1 MRNIEFKGLTKNE
14 PNTWVYGYL
23 LPDNNIYQTRDE
35 EKGGKGVFSIIPE
48 SVGQYTGRRDKH
60 NVKIYE
66 NDMVLCFLDIN
77 PLSSGHTLIIHKKH
91 FKDISDIDSKYLSSI
106 NDATKYVYNLLM
118 SKLGPDGIRI
128 VQNNGICQEI
138 KHYHVHLIPVY
149 NDMLDMDIEEVYNKI
164 KDSN

>member
-35 EKGGKGVFSIIPE
+35 EKGGKGMFSIIPE

-66 NDMVLCFLDIN
+66 NDIVKDFERGHCFKVKCENGAFLLDDEDMGFIYILYSYPTDRLEVVGNSFELKKSEIN
-77 PLSSGHTLIIHKKH
+77 FEG
-91 FKDISDIDSKYLSSI
+91 ISDEEFFMG
-106 NDATKYVYNLLM
+106 LLG
-118 SKLGPDGIRI
+118 L
-128 VQNNGICQEI
+128 
-138 KHYHVHLIPVY
+138 L
-149 NDMLDMDIEEVYNKI
+149 
-164 KDSN
+164 

>member
-1 MRNIEFKGLTKNE
+1 MDCIFCKIINNE
-14 PNTWVYGYL
+14 ISSY
-23 LPDNNIYQTRDE
+23 
-35 EKGGKGVFSIIPE
+35 
-48 SVGQYTGRRDKH
+48 
-60 NVKIYE
+60 KIYE

-77 PLSSGHTLIIHKKH
+77 PLSSGHTLIIPKKH
-91 FKDISDIDSKYLSSI
+91 FKNISDIDSKYLSSI

>member
-1 MRNIEFKGLTKNE
+1 MDCIFCKIINNE
-14 PNTWVYGYL
+14 ISSY
-23 LPDNNIYQTRDE
+23 
-35 EKGGKGVFSIIPE
+35 
-48 SVGQYTGRRDKH
+48 
-60 NVKIYE
+60 KIYE

-77 PLSSGHTLIIHKKH
+77 PLSSGHTLIIPKKH

-118 SKLGPDGIRI
+118 SKLGTDGIRI

>member
-1 MRNIEFKGLTKNE
+1 MDCIFCKIINNE
-14 PNTWVYGYL
+14 ISSY
-23 LPDNNIYQTRDE
+23 
-35 EKGGKGVFSIIPE
+35 
-48 SVGQYTGRRDKH
+48 
-60 NVKIYE
+60 KIYE

-77 PLSSGHTLIIHKKH
+77 PLSSGHTLIIPKKH
-91 FKDISDIDSKYLSSI
+91 FKNISDIDSKYLSSI

-149 NDMLDMDIEEVYNKI
+149 NDMLDMDVEEVYNKI

>member
-1 MRNIEFKGLTKNE
+1 MDCIFCKIINNE
-14 PNTWVYGYL
+14 ISSY
-23 LPDNNIYQTRDE
+23 
-35 EKGGKGVFSIIPE
+35 
-48 SVGQYTGRRDKH
+48 
-60 NVKIYE
+60 KIYE

-77 PLSSGHTLIIHKKH
+77 PLSSGHTLIIPKKH

-128 VQNNGICQEI
+128 VPNNGICQEI

-149 NDMLDMDIEEVYNKI
+149 NDLLDMDIEEVYNKI

>member
-1 MRNIEFKGLTKNE
+1 MDCIFCKIINNE
-14 PNTWVYGYL
+14 ISSY
-23 LPDNNIYQTRDE
+23 
-35 EKGGKGVFSIIPE
+35 
-48 SVGQYTGRRDKH
+48 
-60 NVKIYE
+60 KIYE

-77 PLSSGHTLIIHKKH
+77 PLSSGHTLIIPKKH

-138 KHYHVHLIPVY
+138 KLYHVHLIPVY

>member
-1 MRNIEFKGLTKNE
+1 MNCIFCKIINNE
-14 PNTWVYGYL
+14 ISSY
-23 LPDNNIYQTRDE
+23 
-35 EKGGKGVFSIIPE
+35 
-48 SVGQYTGRRDKH
+48 
-60 NVKIYE
+60 KIYE

-77 PLSSGHTLIIHKKH
+77 PLSSGHTLIIPKKH
-91 FKDISDIDSKYLSSI
+91 FKNISDIDSKYLSSI

>member
-1 MRNIEFKGLTKNE
+1 MDCIFCKIINNE
-14 PNTWVYGYL
+14 ISSY
-23 LPDNNIYQTRDE
+23 
-35 EKGGKGVFSIIPE
+35 
-48 SVGQYTGRRDKH
+48 
-60 NVKIYE
+60 KIYE
-66 NDMVLCFLDIN
+66 NDMVFCFLDIN
-77 PLSSGHTLIIHKKH
+77 PLSSGHTLIIPKKH
-91 FKDISDIDSKYLSSI
+91 FKDISDIDSEYLSSI

-149 NDMLDMDIEEVYNKI
+149 NDMLDVDIEEVYNKI

>member
-1 MRNIEFKGLTKNE
+1 MDCIFCKIINNE
-14 PNTWVYGYL
+14 ISSY
-23 LPDNNIYQTRDE
+23 
-35 EKGGKGVFSIIPE
+35 
-48 SVGQYTGRRDKH
+48 
-60 NVKIYE
+60 KIYE

-77 PLSSGHTLIIHKKH
+77 PLSSGHTLIIPKKH
-91 FKDISDIDSKYLSSI
+91 FKDISDIDSEYLSSI
-106 NDATKYVYNLLM
+106 NDATKYVYNLLV

-149 NDMLDMDIEEVYNKI
+149 NDMLDMDIEEVYNKV

>member
-1 MRNIEFKGLTKNE
+1 MNNCIFCKIINNE
-14 PNTWVYGYL
+14 ISSY
-23 LPDNNIYQTRDE
+23 
-35 EKGGKGVFSIIPE
+35 
-48 SVGQYTGRRDKH
+48 
-60 NVKIYE
+60 KIYE

-77 PLSSGHTLIIHKKH
+77 PLSSGHTLIIPKKH

>member
-1 MRNIEFKGLTKNE
+1 MDCIFCKIINNE
-14 PNTWVYGYL
+14 ISSY
-23 LPDNNIYQTRDE
+23 
-35 EKGGKGVFSIIPE
+35 
-48 SVGQYTGRRDKH
+48 
-60 NVKIYE
+60 KIYE
-66 NDMVLCFLDIN
+66 NDMVVCFLDIN
-77 PLSSGHTLIIHKKH
+77 PLSSGHTLIIPKKH
-91 FKDISDIDSKYLSSI
+91 FKDISDIDSEYLSSI

>member
-1 MRNIEFKGLTKNE
+1 MDCIFFKIINNE
-14 PNTWVYGYL
+14 ISSY
-23 LPDNNIYQTRDE
+23 
-35 EKGGKGVFSIIPE
+35 
-48 SVGQYTGRRDKH
+48 
-60 NVKIYE
+60 KIYE

-77 PLSSGHTLIIHKKH
+77 PLSSGHTLIIPKKH

-149 NDMLDMDIEEVYNKI
+149 NDMLDMDVEEVYNKI

>member
-1 MRNIEFKGLTKNE
+1 
-14 PNTWVYGYL
+14 
-23 LPDNNIYQTRDE
+23 
-35 EKGGKGVFSIIPE
+35 
-48 SVGQYTGRRDKH
+48 
-60 NVKIYE
+60 
-66 NDMVLCFLDIN
+66 MVLCFLDIN
-77 PLSSGHTLIIHKKH
+77 PLSSGHTLIIPKKH

-149 NDMLDMDIEEVYNKI
+149 KEGTFEYPYVSSDNLDEILDKLT
-164 KDSN
+164 K

>member
-1 MRNIEFKGLTKNE
+1 M
-14 PNTWVYGYL
+14 
-23 LPDNNIYQTRDE
+23 
-35 EKGGKGVFSIIPE
+35 
-48 SVGQYTGRRDKH
+48 SVGNNCKIINNEISSY
-60 NVKIYE
+60 KIYE

-77 PLSSGHTLIIHKKH
+77 PLSSGHTLIIPKKH
-91 FKDISDIDSKYLSSI
+91 FKDISDIDSEYLSSI
-106 NDATKYVYNLLM
+106 NDATKYVYNLLV

>member
-1 MRNIEFKGLTKNE
+1 MDCIFCKII
-14 PNTWVYGYL
+14 
-23 LPDNNIYQTRDE
+23 NNDISSY
-35 EKGGKGVFSIIPE
+35 
-48 SVGQYTGRRDKH
+48 
-60 NVKIYE
+60 KIYE

-77 PLSSGHTLIIHKKH
+77 PLSSGHTLIIPKKH

-149 NDMLDMDIEEVYNKI
+149 NDMLDMDVEEVYNKI

>member
-1 MRNIEFKGLTKNE
+1 MDCIFCKITNNE
-14 PNTWVYGYL
+14 ISSY
-23 LPDNNIYQTRDE
+23 
-35 EKGGKGVFSIIPE
+35 
-48 SVGQYTGRRDKH
+48 
-60 NVKIYE
+60 KIYE

-77 PLSSGHTLIIHKKH
+77 PLSSGHTLIIPKKH
-91 FKDISDIDSKYLSSI
+91 FKDISDIDSEYLSSI

>member
-1 MRNIEFKGLTKNE
+1 MDCIFCKIINNE
-14 PNTWVYGYL
+14 ISSY
-23 LPDNNIYQTRDE
+23 
-35 EKGGKGVFSIIPE
+35 
-48 SVGQYTGRRDKH
+48 
-60 NVKIYE
+60 KIYE

-77 PLSSGHTLIIHKKH
+77 PLSSGHTLIIPKKH
-91 FKDISDIDSKYLSSI
+91 FKDISDIDNKYLSSI

-149 NDMLDMDIEEVYNKI
+149 NGMLDMDIEEVYNKI

>member
-1 MRNIEFKGLTKNE
+1 MDCIFCKIINNE
-14 PNTWVYGYL
+14 ISSY
-23 LPDNNIYQTRDE
+23 
-35 EKGGKGVFSIIPE
+35 
-48 SVGQYTGRRDKH
+48 
-60 NVKIYE
+60 KIYE

-77 PLSSGHTLIIHKKH
+77 PLSSGHTLIIPKKH

-149 NDMLDMDIEEVYNKI
+149 NDMLDMDIEDVYNKI

>member
-1 MRNIEFKGLTKNE
+1 MDCIFCKII
-14 PNTWVYGYL
+14 
-23 LPDNNIYQTRDE
+23 NNGISSY
-35 EKGGKGVFSIIPE
+35 
-48 SVGQYTGRRDKH
+48 
-60 NVKIYE
+60 KIYE

-77 PLSSGHTLIIHKKH
+77 PLSSGHTLIIPKKH

-149 NDMLDMDIEEVYNKI
+149 NDMLDMDVEEVYNKI

>member
-1 MRNIEFKGLTKNE
+1 MDCIFCKIINNE
-14 PNTWVYGYL
+14 ISSY
-23 LPDNNIYQTRDE
+23 
-35 EKGGKGVFSIIPE
+35 
-48 SVGQYTGRRDKH
+48 
-60 NVKIYE
+60 KIYE
-66 NDMVLCFLDIN
+66 NDIVLCFLDIN
-77 PLSSGHTLIIHKKH
+77 PLSSGHTLIIPKKH

>member
-1 MRNIEFKGLTKNE
+1 MDCIFCKIINNE
-14 PNTWVYGYL
+14 ISSY
-23 LPDNNIYQTRDE
+23 
-35 EKGGKGVFSIIPE
+35 
-48 SVGQYTGRRDKH
+48 
-60 NVKIYE
+60 KIYE
-66 NDMVLCFLDIN
+66 NDMVVCFLDIN
-77 PLSSGHTLIIHKKH
+77 PLSSGHTLIIPKKH

>member
-1 MRNIEFKGLTKNE
+1 MDCLFCKINKNE
-14 PNTWVYGYL
+14 MDSLT
-23 LPDNNIYQTRDE
+23 
-35 EKGGKGVFSIIPE
+35 
-48 SVGQYTGRRDKH
+48 
-60 NVKIYE
+60 IYE
-66 NDMVLCFLDIN
+66 DDVVRVILDAYPDAN
-77 PLSSGHTLIIHKKH
+77 GHTLIIPKKH

>member
-1 MRNIEFKGLTKNE
+1 MDCIFCKIINNE
-14 PNTWVYGYL
+14 ISSY
-23 LPDNNIYQTRDE
+23 
-35 EKGGKGVFSIIPE
+35 
-48 SVGQYTGRRDKH
+48 
-60 NVKIYE
+60 KIYE

-77 PLSSGHTLIIHKKH
+77 PLSSGHTLIIPKKH
-91 FKDISDIDSKYLSSI
+91 FKDISDIDSEYLSSI

-149 NDMLDMDIEEVYNKI
+149 NDMLDMNIEEVYNKI

>member
-1 MRNIEFKGLTKNE
+1 MDCIFCKIINNE
-14 PNTWVYGYL
+14 ISSY
-23 LPDNNIYQTRDE
+23 
-35 EKGGKGVFSIIPE
+35 
-48 SVGQYTGRRDKH
+48 
-60 NVKIYE
+60 KIYE

-77 PLSSGHTLIIHKKH
+77 PLSSGHTFIIPKKH
-91 FKDISDIDSKYLSSI
+91 FQDISDIDSKYLSSI

>member
-1 MRNIEFKGLTKNE
+1 MDCIFCKIINNE
-14 PNTWVYGYL
+14 ISSY
-23 LPDNNIYQTRDE
+23 
-35 EKGGKGVFSIIPE
+35 
-48 SVGQYTGRRDKH
+48 
-60 NVKIYE
+60 KIYE

-77 PLSSGHTLIIHKKH
+77 PLSSGHTLIIPKKH

-164 KDSN
+164 KVSN

>member
-35 EKGGKGVFSIIPE
+35 EKGGNGIFSIIPE

-66 NDMVLCFLDIN
+66 NDIVKDFERGHCFKVKCENGAFLLDDEDMGFIYLLYSYPIDRLEVVGN
-77 PLSSGHTLIIHKKH
+77 SFELKKSEID
-91 FKDISDIDSKYLSSI
+91 FEGISDEEFFMG
-106 NDATKYVYNLLM
+106 LLG
-118 SKLGPDGIRI
+118 L
-128 VQNNGICQEI
+128 
-138 KHYHVHLIPVY
+138 L
-149 NDMLDMDIEEVYNKI
+149 
-164 KDSN
+164 

>member
-1 MRNIEFKGLTKNE
+1 MDCIFCKIINNE
-14 PNTWVYGYL
+14 ISSY
-23 LPDNNIYQTRDE
+23 
-35 EKGGKGVFSIIPE
+35 
-48 SVGQYTGRRDKH
+48 
-60 NVKIYE
+60 KIYE

-77 PLSSGHTLIIHKKH
+77 SLSSGHTLIIPKKH

>member
-1 MRNIEFKGLTKNE
+1 
-14 PNTWVYGYL
+14 
-23 LPDNNIYQTRDE
+23 
-35 EKGGKGVFSIIPE
+35 
-48 SVGQYTGRRDKH
+48 
-60 NVKIYE
+60 
-66 NDMVLCFLDIN
+66 MVLCFLDIN
-77 PLSSGHTLIIHKKH
+77 PLSSGHTLIIPKKH
-91 FKDISDIDSKYLSSI
+91 FKDISDIDSEYLSSI

-149 NDMLDMDIEEVYNKI
+149 NDMLDMDIEDVYNKI

>member
-1 MRNIEFKGLTKNE
+1 MDCIFCKIINNE
-14 PNTWVYGYL
+14 ISSY
-23 LPDNNIYQTRDE
+23 
-35 EKGGKGVFSIIPE
+35 
-48 SVGQYTGRRDKH
+48 
-60 NVKIYE
+60 KIYE
-66 NDMVLCFLDIN
+66 NDMVFCFLDIN
-77 PLSSGHTLIIHKKH
+77 PLSSGHTLIIPKKH
-91 FKDISDIDSKYLSSI
+91 FKDISDIDSEYLSSI

>member
-1 MRNIEFKGLTKNE
+1 MDCIFCKII
-14 PNTWVYGYL
+14 
-23 LPDNNIYQTRDE
+23 NNGISSY
-35 EKGGKGVFSIIPE
+35 
-48 SVGQYTGRRDKH
+48 
-60 NVKIYE
+60 KIYE

-77 PLSSGHTLIIHKKH
+77 PLSSGHTLIIPKKH
-91 FKDISDIDSKYLSSI
+91 FKDISDIDSEYLSSI

-149 NDMLDMDIEEVYNKI
+149 NDMLDMDVEEVYNKI

>member
-1 MRNIEFKGLTKNE
+1 MDCIFCKIINNE
-14 PNTWVYGYL
+14 ISSY
-23 LPDNNIYQTRDE
+23 
-35 EKGGKGVFSIIPE
+35 
-48 SVGQYTGRRDKH
+48 
-60 NVKIYE
+60 KIYE

-77 PLSSGHTLIIHKKH
+77 PLSSGHTLIIPKKH

-149 NDMLDMDIEEVYNKI
+149 NDMLDMDVEDVYNKI

>member
-1 MRNIEFKGLTKNE
+1 MDCIFCKIINNE
-14 PNTWVYGYL
+14 ISSY
-23 LPDNNIYQTRDE
+23 
-35 EKGGKGVFSIIPE
+35 
-48 SVGQYTGRRDKH
+48 
-60 NVKIYE
+60 KIYE

-77 PLSSGHTLIIHKKH
+77 PLSSGHTLIIPKKH

-106 NDATKYVYNLLM
+106 NDTTKYVYNLLM

>member
-1 MRNIEFKGLTKNE
+1 MDCIFCKIINNE
-14 PNTWVYGYL
+14 ISSY
-23 LPDNNIYQTRDE
+23 
-35 EKGGKGVFSIIPE
+35 
-48 SVGQYTGRRDKH
+48 
-60 NVKIYE
+60 KIYE

-77 PLSSGHTLIIHKKH
+77 PLSSGHTLIIPKKH
-91 FKDISDIDSKYLSSI
+91 FKDISDIDSEYLSSI

-118 SKLGPDGIRI
+118 SKVGPDGIRI

>member
-1 MRNIEFKGLTKNE
+1 MDCIFCKIINNE
-14 PNTWVYGYL
+14 ISSY
-23 LPDNNIYQTRDE
+23 
-35 EKGGKGVFSIIPE
+35 
-48 SVGQYTGRRDKH
+48 
-60 NVKIYE
+60 KIYE
-66 NDMVLCFLDIN
+66 NDMVVCFLDIN
-77 PLSSGHTLIIHKKH
+77 PLSSGHTLIIPKKH

-149 NDMLDMDIEEVYNKI
+149 NDMLDMNIEEVYNKI

>member
-1 MRNIEFKGLTKNE
+1 MDCIFCKIINNE
-14 PNTWVYGYL
+14 ISSY
-23 LPDNNIYQTRDE
+23 
-35 EKGGKGVFSIIPE
+35 
-48 SVGQYTGRRDKH
+48 
-60 NVKIYE
+60 KIYE

-77 PLSSGHTLIIHKKH
+77 PLSSGHTLIIPKKH
-91 FKDISDIDSKYLSSI
+91 FKDISDIDSKYLSRI

-149 NDMLDMDIEEVYNKI
+149 NDMLDMDVEEVYNKI

>member
-1 MRNIEFKGLTKNE
+1 MDCIFCKIINNE
-14 PNTWVYGYL
+14 ISSY
-23 LPDNNIYQTRDE
+23 
-35 EKGGKGVFSIIPE
+35 
-48 SVGQYTGRRDKH
+48 
-60 NVKIYE
+60 KIYE
-66 NDMVLCFLDIN
+66 NDMVVCFLDIN
-77 PLSSGHTLIIHKKH
+77 PLSSGHTLIIPKKH

-149 NDMLDMDIEEVYNKI
+149 NDMLDMDVEEVYNKI

>member
-1 MRNIEFKGLTKNE
+1 MDCIFCKIINNE
-14 PNTWVYGYL
+14 ISSY
-23 LPDNNIYQTRDE
+23 
-35 EKGGKGVFSIIPE
+35 
-48 SVGQYTGRRDKH
+48 
-60 NVKIYE
+60 KIYE

-77 PLSSGHTLIIHKKH
+77 PLSSGHTLIIPKKH

-149 NDMLDMDIEEVYNKI
+149 NDMLDMDVEEVYNKI

>member
-1 MRNIEFKGLTKNE
+1 MDCIFCKIINNE
-14 PNTWVYGYL
+14 ISSY
-23 LPDNNIYQTRDE
+23 
-35 EKGGKGVFSIIPE
+35 
-48 SVGQYTGRRDKH
+48 
-60 NVKIYE
+60 KIYE

-77 PLSSGHTLIIHKKH
+77 PLSSGHTLIIPKKH
-91 FKDISDIDSKYLSSI
+91 FKDISDIDSEYLSSI

-149 NDMLDMDIEEVYNKI
+149 NDMLDMDIEDVYNKI